1 MFFLAI
7 AAMQLGLGPSPE
19 APPCPSDNLVRQV
32 EICSDPPFRAA
43 DRALTAMGARPSQA
57 RAEACKDRNCI
68 RGEYE
73 QAMTAALRRTKAAAV
88 LKRAKPAAELRLL
101 QTEPDWLMVQ
111 MDFTN
116 WTKPRKG
123 APALWASHDGFI
135 GMAHLEGGRA
145 ELAMGGCRVV
155 LTPNK
160 RRSAWTVT
168 TVGKCS
174 WAAKDLSPAG
184 DYGRVRVRVRRTQ
197 AAGPSG

>member
-1 MFFLAI
+1 MLFIAI

-32 EICSDPPFRAA
+32 EICADPAFSAA
-43 DRALTAMGARPSQA
+43 DRALTDLGMRPSQA
-57 RAEACKDRNCI
+57 RAEACKDPSCI

-73 QAMTAALRRTKAAAV
+73 AAMTAALRRTKAASV
-88 LKRAKPAAELRLL
+88 LKRAKPPGELRLA

-116 WTKPRKG
+116 ASKPRKG
-123 APALWASHDGFI
+123 APVQRVSSDSFV
-135 GMAHLEGGRA
+135 GMAHLDGARA
-145 ELAMGGCRVV
+145 EVALGGCKVV

-160 RRSAWTVT
+160 RRSAWAVSTA
-168 TVGKCS
+168 GKCS

-184 DYGRVRVRVRRTQ
+184 DYGRGGARVRVKQ
-197 AAGPSG
+197 IGG